1 MCKERLPVGYEPLTF
16 SGCQRGTSE
25 GNPEEGRGEYV
36 SGQIF
41 PGIFGAA
48 RSRSPGRVY
57 IGWKMG
63 AEEGPSIKISVQPV
77 RSNDEQR
84 RCSRTAAV
92 LGSKFSAIRYNPRV
106 PGIQP
111 VLVPVCTRY
120 KWRTHPCSTL
130 CTNIT
135 TSATMYL
142 LNQVQ
147 KWNRGPHKK
156 CAQATAYY

>member
-1 MCKERLPVGYEPLTF
+1 MNHLPFLGVNEERQRVIQKKVVASTF
-16 SGCQRGTSE
+16 LGRFSLASLVRRVLGRRDASTLAGVSE
-25 GNPEEGRGEYV
+25 
-36 SGQIF
+36 
-41 PGIFGAA
+41 
-48 RSRSPGRVY
+48 
-57 IGWKMG
+57 MG

-77 RSNDEQR
+77 RSNDQQC